1 MRISDWSSDVC
12 SSDLRMPGM
21 SGVELCRRLKERVP
35 AHVKIIALTAQA
47 LPDEQEEV
55 LKQGFD
61 GVLMKPFRETELL
74 KLLEETARSAPSRN
88 LTNDGSGISPEP
100 ATTDNAFTSQNNVD
114 APLMDLRSEE
124 HTSELQSLMR
134 NS

>member
-1 MRISDWSSDVC
+1 
-12 SSDLRMPGM
+12 
-21 SGVELCRRLKERVP
+21 
-35 AHVKIIALTAQA
+35 
-47 LPDEQEEV
+47 
-55 LKQGFD
+55 
-61 GVLMKPFRETELL
+61 MKPFRETELL

-114 APLMDLRSEE
+114 APLMDLSLLNAMTYGDREQIRKILDRFVEDTGNDINQIYHSMERSEE

-134 NS
+134 ISYAVFCLKKKKK